1 MSGSYFSYVEVHGV
15 VNGFSFSM
23 LGSMA
28 TASVVEKSTYMSCL
42 VMHSVNDSSDTLHAP
57 VNMFVMNTFYWA
69 PEI

>member
-28 TASVVEKSTYMSCL
+28 TASVVEKSTCHALSCIL
-42 VMHSVNDSSDTLHAP
+42 
-57 VNMFVMNTFYWA
+57 
-69 PEI
+69 